1 MKRLAFT
8 SDKIHNSKLQGDPIM
23 RIINMDHVAAS
34 PLLPEVVET
43 MIPFLKEKY
52 GNPSSMHSL
61 GEEVTEAIDESREK
75 VANLINAK
83 PTDIIFTSGG
93 TESNNWAL
101 KGVMNA
107 SRSRGN
113 HLITSSIEHF
123 SIMHAIKALEKSGV
137 EVTRLPVDKFGFV
150 DPDDV
155 KKAIT
160 PQTVLISVM
169 HANNEIGTIEPVSE
183 IGKIA
188 RERGIP
194 FHTDAVATV
203 GVIPVDVQ
211 AMNVDLLSLASNP
224 MYGPHGVGALYVKK
238 GVKISPLLDGGI
250 QEGGLR
256 AGTENVLGI
265 VGMGKAAEIAVRD
278 MRSRFDHLIP
288 LRDKLINEIP
298 QVIEEVDLVGHPTQ
312 RLPGNAS
319 LTVKYVEGESML
331 LFLDMEGVKIA
342 SGSACIS
349 RSLKVSHVMLS
360 MGIDAGT
367 AQGSLLFTLGSD
379 NTMEDVDD
387 VLRVLPP
394 IVQRLREMSPL
405 YKKTAKSKTI

>member
-1 MKRLAFT
+1 
-8 SDKIHNSKLQGDPIM
+8 M
-23 RIINMDHVAAS
+23 RVINMDHVAAS
-34 PLLPEVVET
+34 PLLPEVVEV

-75 VANLINAK
+75 VAELINAK
-83 PTDIIFTSGG
+83 ATDIVFTSGG

-101 KGVMNA
+101 KGVMQAN
-107 SRSRGN
+107 RSRGN

-137 EVTRLPVDKFGFV
+137 EVTRLPVDRFGSV

-155 KKAIT
+155 RKAIT
-160 PQTVLISVM
+160 PQTTLISVM
-169 HANNEIGTIEPVSE
+169 HANNEIGTIEPIAE

-188 RERGIP
+188 RESGIP

-211 AMNVDLLSLASNP
+211 GMNVDLLSLASNP
-224 MYGPHGVGALYVKK
+224 MYGPHGVGALYIKK
-238 GVKISPLLDGGI
+238 GIKIAPLLDGGI
-250 QEGGLR
+250 QENGLR

-265 VGMGKAAEIAVRD
+265 VGMGKAAEIAAREID
-278 MRSRFDHLIP
+278 SRMRHLIP
-288 LRDKLINEIP
+288 LRDRLIHEIP
-298 QVIEEVDLVGHPTQ
+298 KVIEEVDVVGHPTE

-331 LFLDMEGVKIA
+331 LFLDMDGVKIA

-367 AQGSLLFTLGSD
+367 AQGSLLFTLGTD
-379 NTMEDVDD
+379 NTSGDVDD
-387 VLRVLPP
+387 VVRILPP

-405 YKKTAKSKTI
+405 YKKTSKSKTV